1 MSERVINYNEMI
13 LKNYQNT
20 YPNLAEFSYDER
32 NDALVYEGNFV
43 KLNGYGLSR
52 IDPVF
57 FNMNP
62 EDIYIYFKNGFY
74 TSQNKNA
81 QIENYL
87 SQFIITED
95 EEETIKSYVSQ
106 YIDKLNIY
114 ARNIQFFDNYFQNDS
129 VKSFINDLM
138 AAKSI
143 VEEAK
148 KLANSNNYNVYQMIV
163 NAYDAEMDSMN
174 QNQNKNQNLD
184 KGMSLTRN
192 LNSSIYSEFAKN
204 ATYLE
209 ELKKDDKLGMA
220 GYTSIIL
227 IIASAVT
234 FGIYLA
240 VNFLG

>member
-62 EDIYIYFKNGFY
+62 EDIYIYFKDGFY

-204 ATYLE
+204 AAYLE